1 MEPTE
6 FIWKD
11 GELIPWDEAT
21 VHVLSHG
28 LHYGTGA
35 FEGIRAYE
43 TKRGPAVFRLTE
55 HMERLARSCK
65 ALGIP
70 VDWTADE
77 LVKAA
82 KELLAVNELR
92 AGYIRPVVFYGS
104 GSMGLNPAGAAVH
117 TFIATWEWGAYLGEE
132 GVKNGISVKV
142 SSWRRITHESL
153 MPNAKITGGYVNS
166 ILAKQEA
173 LRGGYDEALM
183 LNTDGFVA
191 EGSGENLFVVRDGV
205 ATTPPIAAGVLEG
218 LTRDTMI
225 TLLREDGVEVAETQ
239 VTRTDLYYADE
250 MFLTG
255 TAAEVTPIRLVDDQP
270 VGAGEPGPITRRG
283 QERFMLV
290 VTGEDD
296 RHAEW
301 LEYV

>member
-1 MEPTE
+1 MEPTK

-11 GELIPWDEAT
+11 GELIPWDDAN

-82 KELLAVNELR
+82 KELLAVNELH

-225 TLLREDGVEVAETQ
+225 TLLREDGVEVVETQ

-270 VGAGEPGPITRRG
+270 VGAGEPGPITRRA

>member
-1 MEPTE
+1 
-6 FIWKD
+6 
-11 GELIPWDEAT
+11 
-21 VHVLSHG
+21 
-28 LHYGTGA
+28 
-35 FEGIRAYE
+35 
-43 TKRGPAVFRLTE
+43 
-55 HMERLARSCK
+55 
-65 ALGIP
+65 
-70 VDWTADE
+70 
-77 LVKAA
+77 
-82 KELLAVNELR
+82 
-92 AGYIRPVVFYGS
+92 
-104 GSMGLNPAGAAVH
+104 
-117 TFIATWEWGAYLGEE
+117 
-132 GVKNGISVKV
+132 
-142 SSWRRITHESL
+142 

-218 LTRDTMI
+218 LTRDTLI

-270 VGAGEPGPITRRG
+270 VGAGEPGPITRRA